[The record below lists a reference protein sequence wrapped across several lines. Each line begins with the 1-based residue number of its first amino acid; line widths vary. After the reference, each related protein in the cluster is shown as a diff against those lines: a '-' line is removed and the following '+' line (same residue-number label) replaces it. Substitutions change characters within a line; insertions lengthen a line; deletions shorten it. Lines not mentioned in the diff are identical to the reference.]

1 MKKTIITSTLATT
14 IALGGFAGIAD
25 NQADASEQSSNQHEL
40 AQKAQSND
48 SSLNNKPV
56 QEGSYDFTFNESG
69 FTYHF
74 WSDGTNF
81 GYDYKETG
89 QSDNQK
95 VAHSSSVAQTY
106 NTNIDT
112 NQYKD
117 VNTSTY
123 NESNQTQA
131 QPSESGA
138 SESVNTKK
146 APQATQAPQL
156 EQTSTPKVQTSQ
168 VSTSSQES
176 TSKGNTG
183 GSTKQQFLNA
193 GGTEAMWQSIV
204 MPESGGNPNAVNPA
218 GYQGLGQTMESWG
231 TGSVESQTK
240 GMINYAK
247 ERYGSIDNAIA
258 ERQSQGWW

>member
-1 MKKTIITSTLATT
+1 MKNTLITSTLATSL
-14 IALGGFAGIAD
+14 ALGGFVGI
-25 NQADASEQSSNQHEL
+25 NSGEADASEQASNQHEL
-40 AQKAQSND
+40 AQKAQAND
-48 SSLNNKPV
+48 TSLENKPV

-74 WSDGTNF
+74 WSDGTYF

-95 VAHSSSVAQTY
+95 VSQESTV
-106 NTNIDT
+106 D
-112 NQYKD
+112 K
-117 VNTSTY
+117 STY

-131 QPSESGA
+131 QPNEGGA
-138 SESVNTKK
+138 SESVKQDVQTKE
-146 APQATQAPQL
+146 APQATQAPQS

-176 TSKGNTG
+176 ASSGNTG
-183 GSTKQQFLNA
+183 GSVKEQFLNA
-193 GGTEAMWQSIV
+193 GGTEAMWENIV
-204 MPESGGNPNAVNPA
+204 MPESGGNPNAQNPA
-218 GYQGLGQTMESWG
+218 GYSGLGQTMESWG

-247 ERYGSIDNAIA
+247 DRYGSIDNAIS

>member
-1 MKKTIITSTLATT
+1 MKKTLITSTLATSL
-14 IALGGFAGIAD
+14 ALGGFVGI
-25 NQADASEQSSNQHEL
+25 NSGEADASEQASNQHEL
-40 AQKAQSND
+40 AQKAQAND
-48 SSLNNKPV
+48 ASLENKPV
-56 QEGSYDFTFNESG
+56 QKGSYDFTFNESG

-74 WSDGTNF
+74 WSDGTHF
-81 GYDYKETG
+81 GYDYKESG

-95 VAHSSSVAQTY
+95 VSHESTVKQ
-106 NTNIDT
+106 
-112 NQYKD
+112 
-117 VNTSTY
+117 STY

-131 QPSESGA
+131 QPNEGGA
-138 SESVNTKK
+138 SESANTEK
-146 APQATQAPQL
+146 APQATQAPQS

-176 TSKGNTG
+176 ASSGNTG
-183 GSTKQQFLNA
+183 GSVKEQFLNA
-193 GGTEAMWQSIV
+193 GGTEAMWENIV
-204 MPESGGNPNAVNPA
+204 MPESGGNPNAQNPA
-218 GYQGLGQTMESWG
+218 GYSGLGQTMESWG

>member
-14 IALGGFAGIAD
+14 IMLGGFAGIAD

-95 VAHSSSVAQTY
+95 VSHESTTEQSTG
-106 NTNIDT
+106 NTNANDST
-112 NQYKD
+112 NVDK
-117 VNTSTY
+117 STY

-131 QPSESGA
+131 QPNESGA
-138 SESVNTKK
+138 SESTNTEK
-146 APQATQAPQL
+146 APQATQAPQS

-168 VSTSSQES
+168 VSTPSQES
-176 TSKGNTG
+176 ASTGNTG

-240 GMINYAK
+240 GMINYAND
-247 ERYGSIDNAIA
+247 RYGSIDNAIS